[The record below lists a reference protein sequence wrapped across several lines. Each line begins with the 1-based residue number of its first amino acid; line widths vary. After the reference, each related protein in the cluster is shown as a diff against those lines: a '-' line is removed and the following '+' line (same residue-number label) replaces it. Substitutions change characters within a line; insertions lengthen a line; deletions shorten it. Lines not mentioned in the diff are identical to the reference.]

1 MAAGPSSDP
10 ADKPVTP
17 LVSWNLLQLGLPADN
32 WEVVLAAPLADGRP
46 SLLLA
51 TDDNFNPL
59 QRSLLARLVPRQI
72 EGCRST
78 GQRSSKASHEPLHA
92 QASQAAAAAGD
103 RGRRKRRR
111 PGLPLLGAHASGSS
125 GKAALPFVPVR
136 APLPLPS
143 DGLSAA
149 EQRQVFREFSVEDK
163 LLVPQGYRADL
174 IASWG
179 DRLAAGRFGFNND
192 YLALL
197 PLTSTRALLSVNFE
211 YISPLSWAAGYG
223 EAVGTPL
230 PWSPCSRPWRAAGA
244 ASMLPTWGRM
254 IRCSR

>member
-1 MAAGPSSDP
+1 MNRSTL
-10 ADKPVTP
+10 KRRK
-17 LVSWNLLQLGLPADN
+17 LLQLLGIGA
-32 WEVVLAAPLADGRP
+32 GG
-46 SLLLA
+46 S
-51 TDDNFNPL
+51 
-59 QRSLLARLVPRQI
+59 
-72 EGCRST
+72 
-78 GQRSSKASHEPLHA
+78 
-92 QASQAAAAAGD
+92 AAA
-103 RGRRKRRR
+103 
-111 PGLPLLGAHASGSS
+111 LVSPLLGAHASGSS

-230 PWSPCSRPWRAAGA
+230 PLEPLQQALASRGGSIDAANLGADDPLLPLIEAVARAAMADLGVGVIELERG
-244 ASMLPTWGRM
+244 S
-254 IRCSR
+254 